1 MPSFRNSAVVGGR
14 HVGLF
19 VTTQV
24 VNTLFPQESSL
35 LCMSWVTLQ
44 GNSCNDTSTN
54 TREANEEHQG
64 ENPWHRQQA
73 WECPIPLKNHVLLV
87 LVLLDTEDRTNG
99 SLTMVLHAGQA
110 WWRLSVRRIV
120 DDDTIVHHRRTAS
133 TYAFACSTVVN
144 IWEKKDK
151 PPFPERNPNTIA
163 QFNRAE
169 L

>member
-14 HVGLF
+14 HVGFF

-44 GNSCNDTSTN
+44 GNSCNDKSTN
-54 TREANEEHQG
+54 TREANKEHQG

-99 SLTMVLHAGQA
+99 SLTMVLHARQT

-133 TYAFACSTVVN
+133 TYAFVTVPP
-144 IWEKKDK
+144 WWTYEKKKDK
-151 PPFPERNPNTIA
+151 PPIPRKEPKY
-163 QFNRAE
+163 NRTV
-169 L
+169 

>member
-99 SLTMVLHAGQA
+99 SLTVVLHARQA

-133 TYAFACSTVVN
+133 TYAFCMFHRGEHMRKKRQTPIPRKEPKYNRTV
-144 IWEKKDK
+144 
-151 PPFPERNPNTIA
+151 
-163 QFNRAE
+163 
-169 L
+169 